1 MFTNTIRNQGGET
14 AFSKELGLTSL
25 RGSVNYIV
33 FVDPFPMG
41 EIKITAQAN

>member
-1 MFTNTIRNQGGET
+1 MFTNTIRKEGGET
-14 AFSKELGLTSL
+14 AFSEELVLTPL

-33 FVDPFPMG
+33 FVDSFPMG